1 MSREQILQSIRQQ
14 KIEPVDLPT
23 VERPPIESKD
33 LVSDF
38 LERLEVA
45 GGKGWIVKNQ
55 KKLSEKI
62 TELFPDPI
70 KTYTNLSDLDLAKPM
85 TKSVTDPHDFTDVD
99 VAVLKGRF
107 GVAENGA
114 VWITDEEVPF
124 RSVYYAV
131 QHLVLVIEEEGLV
144 PDLYQA
150 YELISSKNQGFGCFI
165 SGPSKTADIEQTL
178 VMGAHGPRS
187 VTVLLV

>member
-14 KIEPVDLPT
+14 KIDPVELPT
-23 VERPPIESKD
+23 LERPPTEPHNLLSK
-33 LVSDF
+33 F
-38 LERLEVA
+38 LERLEMA
-45 GGKGWIVKNQ
+45 GGKGWTVESQDKVLKKIV
-55 KKLSEKI
+55 
-62 TELFPDPI
+62 ELFPDPI

-85 TKSVTDPHDFTDVD
+85 TKSATDPHDFTDID

-144 PDLYQA
+144 PNLFQA

-187 VTVLLV
+187 VTVLLT